1 MATSPFPASP
11 EAVTPEWLT
20 AALRASGALGPGG
33 TVTSVAHATFGEGF
47 GFVGLMARLIPVY
60 SGDAGSAPATII
72 SKFPPLDP
80 GSRQIGLMYG
90 VYEREVRF
98 YSEIARD
105 SAIEVP
111 RCYFAGYDA
120 AAATS
125 LILMEDLEG
134 KGRFGEQLGG
144 CTLDEARL
152 AIAALARFH
161 AAWWDS
167 PRLLDHPWLSE
178 GMDLVRTAMSAAYEE
193 CAPLYLERFGHT
205 LSAATRAAIPTLHR
219 RILALVEEG
228 RDQLTTLIHGD
239 YRLDNMFFSDDP
251 GRPHIMFD
259 WQSLNR
265 GPAANDLA
273 YFIVGSLDVK
283 SRRRHEGELVGFY
296 HDRIASGGVTGIS
309 LEQMKEEYRLTLAA
323 ITGLAIIEAALLP
336 TTNERGIALME
347 LMNERFATAI
357 EDLDAF
363 AALPPG

>member
-1 MATSPFPASP
+1 MATPPFPASP

-20 AALRASGALGPGG
+20 VALRASGALGPGG

-47 GFVGLMARLIPVY
+47 GFVGLMVRLTPEY
-60 SGDAGSAPATII
+60 GGDADGAPATII
-72 SKFPPLDP
+72 AKFPPLDA

-98 YSEIARD
+98 YNELARE
-105 SAIEVP
+105 SAIDVP
-111 RCYFAGYDA
+111 RCHFAGYDA

-144 CTLDEARL
+144 CTIDEARL
-152 AIAALARFH
+152 ALTSLARFH
-161 AAWWDS
+161 AAWWDN
-167 PRLLDHPWLSE
+167 PRLLDHPWLTE
-178 GMDLVRTAMSAAYEE
+178 GIELVRTAMSTAYEA

-205 LSAATRAAIPTLHR
+205 LSASTRAAIPTLHR
-219 RILALVEEG
+219 RILALLDEG

-239 YRLDNMFFSDDP
+239 YRLDNMFFGDDP
-251 GRPHIMFD
+251 ARPHITFD
-259 WQSLNR
+259 WQSVNR

-273 YFIVGSLDVK
+273 YFIVGSLDVE
-283 SRRRHEGELVGFY
+283 SRRRYEGELVGFY
-296 HDRIASGGVTGIS
+296 HDQLASGGVKGVS
-309 LEQMKEEYRLTLAA
+309 LEQMKDEYRLTLAA
-323 ITGLAIIEAALLP
+323 MTGLAIINAALLP
-336 TTNERGIALME
+336 ATNERAVAMFE
-347 LMNERFATAI
+347 QMNERFATAI